1 MSMVQSSQILVAYS
15 TVYGSTREVAEAVA
29 ASLRER
35 GLAVDV
41 QAARDVRALDG
52 YNAVVLGTALR
63 IGHWYKDTGAFLT
76 RHREALGALPVAVF
90 ALGPLSGPADEAG
103 WKACR
108 ATLDREI
115 AKTPWL
121 KPVAVELFGGK
132 YDPAG
137 LNFVDKLLTR
147 PPASPLHG
155 LAAADVRD
163 FPTIRAWASDLAAQL
178 EPSALQ
184 RGTDG

>member
-1 MSMVQSSQILVAYS
+1 MSEEKSAQILAAYS
-15 TVYGSTREVAEAVA
+15 TNYGSTREVAEAVA

-63 IGHWYKDTGAFLT
+63 IGHWYKDTDAFLA
-76 RHREALGALPVAVF
+76 RHREALGALAVAVF

-108 ATLDREI
+108 ATLDREV

-137 LNFVDKLLTR
+137 LNFLDKLLTR

-155 LAAADVRD
+155 LAASDVRD
-163 FPTIRAWASDLAAQL
+163 FPAIRAWASDLAARI
-178 EPSALQ
+178 EPSARQ
-184 RGTDG
+184 SGPDG